1 MAATF
6 SYAQAAKGMSSAA
19 TTTSQSSK
27 APSGANTPYTS
38 EPGATNWAE
47 DSEASASASASVAE
61 NGAPPSAAKADET
74 VSNGIATHNQKQ
86 GLSSLQA
93 ADSGISSPSIGAS
106 STSATK
112 EDDISSVPN
121 ASSES
126 TWDSKSQA
134 SNAADKPA
142 EQSEQ
147 TSEKKSTKERK
158 KREDKKDDKEKE
170 KEKEKVP
177 AKPLHDAPIPVV
189 NIWKQRAEASAKAKT
204 FVPTPSKQTLPAS
217 KPTGQ
222 TGAAKANE
230 PTKVNVGKKSK
241 EVSVDDEPLKTPSK
255 SKEDEQA
262 ARRAQTDATRTK
274 KAGQQA
280 NSAQQLPPVKDQ
292 ESWPTPDGALDED
305 RKKAQEKNDKS
316 DKDKAPSSLK
326 AHGKNEW
333 VSMPY
338 VPSVVFSTAIPNTNP
353 RRGGRGGGR
362 SGVGPG
368 RTATANINGT
378 SGSDKDPGVT
388 NGEQSRRG
396 RAEAA
401 SQEAAPTKSKRTSS
415 ADSAADSSGEIQR
428 NEGNA
433 QVARSPHAEGPPATF
448 TGSHHAGKSNGA
460 SRHKSSRK
468 YVQGGPGDRRKEDG
482 SVSPSDPSANG
493 PRRSSAFGNDG
504 EQGRR
509 RSFSHGDGQQLP
521 PRANG
526 SERRNGQFGSISGRE
541 RGENRGRG
549 NGRGGRNGGHGYSNG
564 QHGNYGN
571 GHYSLPR
578 SPPGGYSA
586 EHYFPHGSQQ
596 QRGYRGARSQSLQT
610 EAFYGRPHP
619 GYPGGQPG
627 MAPLQTYMN
636 GAYDYPMPPLSAVPY
651 TPYVDPYNL
660 VRAVLMQ
667 LDYYFSVD
675 NLCKDMYL
683 RKHMDS
689 QGFVFLNFISEFN
702 RVKHLTT
709 DMNLIKYACSLST
722 SIEIK
727 VGSDGK
733 DRLRRRE
740 GWEQW
745 VLPVND
751 RDSAAQNDGPGE
763 INQPSV
769 APPQPFDPRYMMQ
782 YPMAPTD
789 MPSSPTS
796 GSGSF
801 QPLNGVVH
809 ATSPMNGADL
819 PNGGPHSE
827 TLPSQFSGL
836 NVAAVPS
843 FAPNSSSNGV
853 NPEADSFADSQ
864 TKGLTVI
871 VRKTEKPSQPQS
883 DSSHREED
891 ISASELHQTG
901 PGINGHGPVEANEV
915 RKSSDVLTRS
925 LSPPSPSETSS
936 MRLYWVKDQ
945 QDPSQSLPADAH
957 VVLYTDLYRT
967 ASSRRDAAPVGS
979 CPYDMD
985 VLYQFW
991 SHFLVRN
998 FNSRMYH
1005 EFRRLALEDA
1015 GHRAS
1020 DVGLKS
1026 LIKYYS
1032 EALTSH
1038 IEIREH
1044 VAQHYVELVQSE
1056 GSHEDRPT
1064 LKQLQSDWRNGSI
1077 TGRNRKKLSALM
1089 DGDLKAALVQ

>member
-6 SYAQAAKGMSSAA
+6 SYAQAAKGMSSAT

-27 APSGANTPYTS
+27 APSGATTPYTS
-38 EPGATNWAE
+38 EPTSMNWAE
-47 DSEASASASASVAE
+47 DSEASASVAE
-61 NGAPPSAAKADET
+61 NGAVPSAKTDET
-74 VSNGIATHNQKQ
+74 VTNGTATHNQTQ
-86 GLSSLQA
+86 GLNPQHA
-93 ADSGISSPSIGAS
+93 ADSGISSPSVGAS

-142 EQSEQ
+142 EQSEHN
-147 TSEKKSTKERK
+147 SEKRSGKERK
-158 KREDKKDDKEKE
+158 KREDRKDDKEKE
-170 KEKEKVP
+170 KEKEKIP
-177 AKPLHDAPIPVV
+177 AKPLQEAPIPIV
-189 NIWKQRAEASAKAKT
+189 NIWKQRAEASAKAKPST
-204 FVPTPSKQTLPAS
+204 PAPSKSTPTTA
-217 KPTGQ
+217 KPVGQ
-222 TGAAKANE
+222 AGAAKANE
-230 PTKVNVGKKSK
+230 STKANVGKKSK
-241 EVSVDDEPLKTPSK
+241 EESLDDEPSK
-255 SKEDEQA
+255 LSSKNKDDEQV
-262 ARRAQTDATRTK
+262 ARKAQTDAARAR
-274 KAGQQA
+274 KAGQQP

-292 ESWPTPDGALDED
+292 ESWPTPDGAVDED
-305 RKKAQEKNDKS
+305 RKKAQEKNEKS
-316 DKDKAPSSLK
+316 EKDKVTSALK
-326 AHGKNEW
+326 SHGKNEW

-362 SGVGPG
+362 SGVPG
-368 RTATANINGT
+368 RSTAPNLNGT
-378 SGSDKDPGVT
+378 AGSDKDSGVA
-388 NGEQSRRG
+388 NGEHPRRG
-396 RAEAA
+396 RAEVV
-401 SQEAAPTKSKRTSS
+401 SQEAGANKTKRTSS
-415 ADSAADSSGEIQR
+415 AGSVAGGSGDNQK

-433 QVARSPHAEGPPATF
+433 PVARSPHADASATF
-448 TGSHHAGKSNGA
+448 SSHTSGKNNGA
-460 SRHKSSRK
+460 PRHKSGRK
-468 YVQGGPGDRRKEDG
+468 YVQAGPGERRKDDG
-482 SVSPSDPSANG
+482 SVSPSDTGVNG
-493 PRRSSAFGNDG
+493 PHRSSAFGNDG
-504 EQGRR
+504 EQSRR
-509 RSFSHGDGQQLP
+509 RSFSQGDGQQLP
-521 PRANG
+521 PRTGG

-541 RGENRGRG
+541 RGENRGGRG
-549 NGRGGRNGGHGYSNG
+549 GRGGRNGGHGYPNG
-564 QHGNYGN
+564 QHGGFAN

-586 EHYFPHGSQQ
+586 EHFFPHGSQQ

-610 EAFYGRPHP
+610 DAFYGRPHP

-636 GAYDYPMPPLSAVPY
+636 GVYDYPAPPMSAVPY

-689 QGFVFLNFISEFN
+689 QGFVFLNFIAEFN
-702 RVKHLTT
+702 RVKQLTT
-709 DMNLIKYACSLST
+709 DMNLIRYACSLST

-745 VLPVND
+745 VLPTGD
-751 RDSAAQNDGPGE
+751 RDSSAQNDGPGE
-763 INQPSV
+763 VNQPSV
-769 APPQPFDPRYMMQ
+769 VPPQPFDPRYMMQ
-782 YPMAPTD
+782 YSGAPAE
-789 MPSSPTS
+789 MPSSPTP

-809 ATSPMNGADL
+809 ATAPMNGSDL

-827 TLPSQFSGL
+827 APPSQFSGL
-836 NVAAVPS
+836 NVAAVPA
-843 FAPNSSSNGV
+843 FAPSPSSNGV

-871 VRKTEKPSQPQS
+871 VRKTEKQPQPQS
-883 DSSHREED
+883 EPSNHQDES
-891 ISASELHQTG
+891 SASELHQTG
-901 PGINGHGPVEANEV
+901 PSINGHGPVEANEV
-915 RKSSDVLTRS
+915 RTCDDLTRS
-925 LSPPSPSETSS
+925 LSPASPSETSS

-945 QDPSQSLPADAH
+945 EDPSQSLPADAH
-957 VVLYTDLYRT
+957 VVLYGDLFRI
-967 ASSRRDAAPVGS
+967 ASNRRDAAPSGN

-1015 GHRAS
+1015 AHRAT
-1020 DVGLKS
+1020 DEGLKS

-1032 EALTSH
+1032 EAFTSH

-1056 GSHEDRPT
+1056 NPHENRPT
-1064 LKQLQSDWRNGSI
+1064 FQQFRSDWRSGDVTSK
-1077 TGRNRKKLSALM
+1077 NRKKISAFM
-1089 DGDLKAALVQ
+1089 DDDLKASLV

>member
-6 SYAQAAKGMSSAA
+6 SYAQAAKGMSSAP

-27 APSGANTPYTS
+27 APSGATTPYTS

-47 DSEASASASASVAE
+47 DSEASASASVAE
-61 NGAPPSAAKADET
+61 NGAPPPAKADET
-74 VSNGIATHNQKQ
+74 ASNGTITHSQKQ
-86 GLSSLQA
+86 GLNSLQV
-93 ADSGISSPSIGAS
+93 ADSGVSSPSIGAS

-147 TSEKKSTKERK
+147 NLDKKSAKERK
-158 KREDKKDDKEKE
+158 KREDRKDDKEKEKE

-177 AKPLHDAPIPVV
+177 AKPLQDAPIPVV

-204 FVPTPSKQTLPAS
+204 VAPAPSKQTPTAS
-217 KPTGQ
+217 KPAGQ

-230 PTKVNVGKKSK
+230 PIKVNVGKKGK
-241 EVSVDDEPLKTPSK
+241 EGSVEDETLKTSSK
-255 SKEDEQA
+255 SKDDEHA
-262 ARRAQTDATRTK
+262 ARRLQTDATRTR
-274 KAGQQA
+274 KAGHQPS
-280 NSAQQLPPVKDQ
+280 SAQQLPPVKDQ
-292 ESWPTPDGALDED
+292 ESWPTPVGAVDED
-305 RKKAQEKNDKS
+305 RRKAQEKSEKS
-316 DKDKAPSSLK
+316 EKDKTSSSLK
-326 AHGKNEW
+326 THGKNEW

-368 RTATANINGT
+368 RSAPTNTNG
-378 SGSDKDPGVT
+378 SSASDKDSGVA
-388 NGEQSRRG
+388 NGEQPRRG

-415 ADSAADSSGEIQR
+415 AGSSADGNGEIQR

-433 QVARSPHAEGPPATF
+433 QVARSPHAEGSSATF
-448 TGSHHAGKSNGA
+448 TGSHHAGRNNGA
-460 SRHKSSRK
+460 PRHKSSRK
-468 YVQGGPGDRRKEDG
+468 YMQGALGDRRKDDG
-482 SVSPSDPSANG
+482 SVSPSETGANG

-504 EQGRR
+504 KE
-509 RSFSHGDGQQLP
+509 
-521 PRANG
+521 ACN
-526 SERRNGQFGSISGRE
+526 
-541 RGENRGRG
+541 RG
-549 NGRGGRNGGHGYSNG
+549 NGRGRNNGGHGYSNG
-564 QHGNYGN
+564 QHGNFGN
-571 GHYSLPR
+571 GHFSLPR

-610 EAFYGRPHP
+610 DAFYGRPHP

-627 MAPLQTYMN
+627 MAPVQTYMN
-636 GAYDYPMPPLSAVPY
+636 GAYEYPMPPLSAVPY
-651 TPYVDPYNL
+651 ASYVDPYSL

-675 NLCKDMYL
+675 NLCKDMFL

-702 RVKHLTT
+702 RVKQLTT
-709 DMNLIKYACSLST
+709 DMNLVRYACSLST

-745 VLPVND
+745 VLPMGD
-751 RDSAAQNDGPGE
+751 RDSTAQNDGPGE
-763 INQPSV
+763 VNQPSV
-769 APPQPFDPRYMMQ
+769 VPPQPFDPRYMMQ
-782 YPMAPTD
+782 YPMAPAE
-789 MPSSPTS
+789 MPSSPTP
-796 GSGSF
+796 GPGSF

-809 ATSPMNGADL
+809 ASSPMNGSDL

-827 TLPSQFSGL
+827 ALPSQFSGL

-871 VRKTEKPSQPQS
+871 VRKTEKQSQPPS
-883 DSSHREED
+883 VPSNHEEEET
-891 ISASELHQTG
+891 SASELHQTG
-901 PGINGHGPVEANEV
+901 PGVNGHGPVEANEV

-967 ASSRRDAAPVGS
+967 ASSRRDAAPMGS
-979 CPYDMD
+979 CPHDMD

-1015 GHRAS
+1015 GHRAT
-1020 DVGLKS
+1020 DVGLTS

-1038 IEIREH
+1038 VEIREH
-1044 VAQHYVELVQSE
+1044 VAQHYVELAQSE
-1056 GSHEDRPT
+1056 GSHEDQPT
-1064 LKQLQSDWRNGSI
+1064 LKQLQSDWRNGSV

-1089 DGDLKAALVQ
+1089 DDDLKAALVQ